1 VATFLANENVPG
13 DAVLAARQG
22 GHNVAWMAELA
33 PGDDDERVLTR
44 ALAEGRVLLTFD
56 KDFGELVF
64 RRGRSASHGVIL
76 LRPRLRSPSDVA
88 RFVLQVL
95 SRNVGWEGHFTV
107 AREGMLR
114 SAPLP

>member
-1 VATFLANENVPG
+1 MPTDSGNTLPMNWQDRIIADPKVLVGKPVIKGTRIAVEFLME
-13 DAVLAARQG
+13 LLSEG
-22 GHNVAWMAELA
+22 G
-33 PGDDDERVLTR
+33 
-44 ALAEGRVLLTFD
+44 VLLTFD